1 MSQMSDRELRAKRL
15 ADWAEA
21 FGRKRGP
28 GEDVDFAAS
37 AGALR
42 ELLRQRL
49 LSLTDLRDDPE
60 YFFLAHRTIAEH
72 GEALGAGFWT
82 RFTVQFNL
90 FAGTVLAV
98 GNASQIASLEA
109 MQAAGALGC
118 FALTEKFAGV
128 SSGMVVETTAEFDA
142 ARNEFVI
149 STPSEGAKKNW
160 ISQGLVADKAVVVAD
175 LRVGGASHGPHAFLM
190 DFGSAARWRRACASP
205 TWGRRRCATTWTTR
219 GSPSTACVP
228 RSALLDGQCSLDAAG
243 TYRAARPGVHP
254 MEMIGQRLFTG
265 RVAVAQSALV
275 FGRWLFGKTREYADN
290 KLCWAP
296 RGARPPLS
304 MLPQLSALYDE
315 ADEAFEYAEGYAAAC
330 ERRLCAALRA
340 GEIPK
345 PALVE
350 AIAVAKVRAVETV
363 IRLCFRLKQAIGSY
377 ALMKGSGFEELDSM
391 QIAKF
396 AEGESFVLMQKL
408 ARDRVKGSGGAVDA
422 VGDDE
427 AAIVEELKGARTAEW
442 LAKAEKVYALAELV
456 MDRAMRAEVG
466 AEIPKGVARPWA
478 AKL

>member
-1 MSQMSDRELRAKRL
+1 MTTRELRAKRL

-42 ELLRQRL
+42 DLLQKRL

-160 ISQGLVADKAVVVAD
+160 ISQGFVADKAVVVAD

-190 DFGSAARWRRACASP
+190 DFRVGGALAPGVRLADMGKKTVCNDLDNAWIAFDGVR
-205 TWGRRRCATTWTTR
+205 
-219 GSPSTACVP
+219 VP

-275 FGRWLFGKTREYADN
+275 FGRWLFGKTRDYADN

>member
-1 MSQMSDRELRAKRL
+1 M
-15 ADWAEA
+15 
-21 FGRKRGP
+21 
-28 GEDVDFAAS
+28 DF
-37 AGALR
+37 
-42 ELLRQRL
+42 
-49 LSLTDLRDDPE
+49 
-60 YFFLAHRTIAEH
+60 
-72 GEALGAGFWT
+72 
-82 RFTVQFNL
+82 
-90 FAGTVLAV
+90 
-98 GNASQIASLEA
+98 
-109 MQAAGALGC
+109 
-118 FALTEKFAGV
+118 
-128 SSGMVVETTAEFDA
+128 
-142 ARNEFVI
+142 
-149 STPSEGAKKNW
+149 
-160 ISQGLVADKAVVVAD
+160 
-175 LRVGGASHGPHAFLM
+175 RVGGALAPGVRLADMGKKTVCNDLDNAWIAF
-190 DFGSAARWRRACASP
+190 DGVR
-205 TWGRRRCATTWTTR
+205 
-219 GSPSTACVP
+219 VP

-408 ARDRVKGSGGAVDA
+408 ARDRVKRAATRGALPRGTTRREYDAVHALQRALRRAEERGAKGAAAWEAAWFEAYEAARVVVDATVDRWVGGETREGGAR
-422 VGDDE
+422 
-427 AAIVEELKGARTAEW
+427 GAS
-442 LAKAEKVYALAELV
+442 
-456 MDRAMRAEVG
+456 
-466 AEIPKGVARPWA
+466 
-478 AKL
+478 KL